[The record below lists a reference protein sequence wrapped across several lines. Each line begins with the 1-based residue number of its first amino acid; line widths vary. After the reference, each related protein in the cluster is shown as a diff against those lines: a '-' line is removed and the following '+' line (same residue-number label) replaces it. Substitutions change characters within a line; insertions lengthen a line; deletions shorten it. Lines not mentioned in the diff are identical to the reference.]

1 MSHYV
6 NTELKLS
13 NQGHIVEALK
23 RLGYQIKQGRH
34 SMSNGYGQVETV
46 DFAIVGKPI
55 GFRKKGDSYEMV
67 ADFWGTGLNRV
78 EFVRSLKREYAK
90 IQVAEVC
97 KKTGL
102 RPTNWVET
110 SDGTLQM
117 LAVRNS
123 WG

>member
-13 NQGHIVEALK
+13 NQDHIIGALK
-23 RLGYQIKQGRH
+23 ALGHEVRMGRH
-34 SMSNGYGQVETV
+34 SMPNGFGQSEDV
-46 DFAIVGKPI
+46 DFALVGKPI

-78 EFVRSLKREYAK
+78 DFVRGLKREYAK
-90 IQVAEVC
+90 LQVAEVC
-97 KKTGL
+97 AKTGL
-102 RPTNWVET
+102 RPTSWTQRE
-110 SDGTLQM
+110 DGVLQM
-117 LAVRNS
+117 IAVKNS